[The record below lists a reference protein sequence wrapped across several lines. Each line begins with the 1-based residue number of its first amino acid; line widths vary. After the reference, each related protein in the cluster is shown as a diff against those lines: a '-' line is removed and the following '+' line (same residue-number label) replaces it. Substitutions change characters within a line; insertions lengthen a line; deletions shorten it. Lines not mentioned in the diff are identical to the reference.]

1 MIRPDKNSLF
11 KLSKLN
17 IFLLAVIIF
26 FITGYILYPLYSL
39 VKDSMAVFSSGSE
52 TGSFYSIAGSSVL
65 NSVLLSL
72 ITAAGSFITGLF
84 FAYIFHFK
92 KLPFGN
98 FLYSILLIPIAAP
111 PLVST
116 VAFLFLLN
124 ENGLLI
130 RIITMLTGIESI
142 PFKFDGWTA
151 IIIIHIYS
159 FYPFF
164 LLFIYSALKKIDF
177 SIIEASYSLGAS
189 KIRTFF
195 RIIFPQLIPSV
206 TGASLIVFMAS
217 MASFTAPLIFGGSI
231 RFLTTEIYSS
241 KINGDSS
248 AASMLS
254 VLLTLISLLFFLMLR
269 YYRSR
274 NSFETRTKGTVKT
287 FVSDSNS
294 KAGILTNLT
303 VYTFITVILLPIL
316 ALGFLSLIP
325 EGSLMRN
332 YFTEPFSLENYSKVF
347 KDPKFFEPFINS
359 VKMAVIAVVITIIVG
374 VSASF
379 LISRKKIRGGKIIEG
394 LLSLPYGIPGT
405 VIALS
410 FIISFNTPNLFSG
423 FIPLTGT
430 FWILPLAYAVRNMPI
445 ITQSSLAGFNAFD
458 PSLEEASSSLGASG
472 YRTFRK
478 VILPFVIPSVLS
490 GAMLVFINSVGEFV
504 STILLYTYSTKTIS
518 VEIYSQLRL
527 YNTGAAA
534 AYGIILF
541 IMVMIIVYI
550 SRKSVDKSVS
560 I

>member
-1 MIRPDKNSLF
+1 MKKSSLL
-11 KLSKLN
+11 KLSKTN
-17 IFLLAVIIF
+17 IFLLALIIF
-26 FITGYILYPLYSL
+26 FITGYILFPLFSL
-39 VKDSMAVFSSGSE
+39 VKDSLAIFSPE
-52 TGSFYSIAGSSVL
+52 NQPGSFYNIAGISVL
-65 NSVLLSL
+65 NSVILSL
-72 ITAAGSFITGLF
+72 ITAAGSFIIGLF

-92 KLPFGN
+92 KLPVGN
-98 FLYSILLIPIAAP
+98 FLYSVLLIPIAAP

-130 RIITMLTGIESI
+130 KFITLITGIESI
-142 PFKFDGWTA
+142 PFKFEGWTA

-177 SIIEASYSLGAS
+177 SIIEASYTMGAS
-189 KIRTFF
+189 KFRTFL
-195 RIIFPQLIPSV
+195 RVIFPQLIPSV

-248 AASMLS
+248 VASMLS
-254 VLLTLISLLFFLMLR
+254 VLLTLISLLFFLILR
-269 YYRSR
+269 FYRNK
-274 NSFETRTKGTVKT
+274 NSFETRTKGTIKIFT
-287 FVSDSNS
+287 S
-294 KAGILTNLT
+294 GINNKSGLLINLT
-303 VYTFITVILLPIL
+303 VFSFIAIILLPIL

-332 YFTEPFSLENYSKVF
+332 YFTEPFTIENYIKVF
-347 KDPKFFEPFINS
+347 NDPKFFEPFFNS
-359 VKMAVIAVVITIIVG
+359 IKMAALAVVITIVIG
-374 VSASF
+374 VSASY
-379 LISRKKIRGGKIIEG
+379 LISRKKIRGSKLIES

-405 VIALS
+405 VIAMS
-410 FIISFNTPNLFSG
+410 FIISFNTPSLFSG
-423 FIPLTGT
+423 FVPLTGS
-430 FWILPLAYAVRNMPI
+430 FIILPLAYAVRNLPVM
-445 ITQSSLAGFNAFD
+445 TQSSLAGFNAFD
-458 PSLEEASSSLGASG
+458 PTLEEASSSLGATG
-472 YRTFRK
+472 FRTFRK
-478 VILPFVIPSVLS
+478 IILPFVLPSVLS

-534 AYGIILF
+534 AYGIVLF
-541 IMVMIIVYI
+541 TLVMIVVYF
-550 SRKSVDKSVS
+550 SRKTVDKSVS
-560 I
+560 F

>member
-1 MIRPDKNSLF
+1 MRTNNLLR
-11 KLSKLN
+11 LSKVN
-17 IFLLAVIIF
+17 ILFLAVIIF
-26 FITGYILYPLYSL
+26 FITGYILFPLYSL
-39 VKDSMAVFSSGSE
+39 VKDCLSLFISGNQS
-52 TGSFYSIAGSSVL
+52 TSFYSIAGSSVI

-72 ITAAGSFITGLF
+72 ITAAGSFFIGLF

-92 KLPFGN
+92 KIPLGN
-98 FLYSILLIPIAAP
+98 FLYSVLLIPISAP

-130 RIITMLTGIESI
+130 RILKMLTGLESI
-142 PFKFDGWTA
+142 PFKFEGWTA

-164 LLFIYSALKKIDF
+164 LLFIYSALKKIDY
-177 SIIEASYSLGAS
+177 SLIEASYSLGAS
-189 KIRTFF
+189 KIRTFLK
-195 RIIFPQLIPSV
+195 IIFPQLIPSV

-248 AASMLS
+248 VASMLS
-254 VLLTLISLLFFLMLR
+254 VVLTLISLLFFLLLR
-269 YYRSR
+269 FYRNK
-274 NSFETRTKGTVKT
+274 NSFETRTKGTVKSFT
-287 FVSDSNS
+287 SDTNN
-294 KAGILTNLT
+294 KAGWLTNLT
-303 VYTFITVILLPIL
+303 VYSFIIIILLPVL
-316 ALGFLSLIP
+316 ALAFLSLIP

-332 YFTEPFSLENYSKVF
+332 YFTEPFSFENYFRVF
-347 KDPKFFEPFINS
+347 KDPKFFEPFFNS
-359 VKMAVIAVVITIIVG
+359 VKMAAIAVIITIIIG
-374 VSASF
+374 VSASY
-379 LISRKKIRGGKIIEG
+379 LISRKKIKGSKIIES

-430 FWILPLAYAVRNMPI
+430 FWILPIAYAVRNIPVL
-445 ITQSSLAGFNAFD
+445 TQSSLAGFNAFD

-472 YRTFRK
+472 FRTFRRI
-478 VILPFVIPSVLS
+478 ILPFVIPSVIS
-490 GAMLVFINSVGEFV
+490 GSMLVFINSVGEFV

-541 IMVMIIVYI
+541 AMVMLVVYI
-550 SRKSVDKSVS
+550 SRKTFDKTV
-560 I
+560 IF

>member
-1 MIRPDKNSLF
+1 MRKNNFL
-11 KLSKLN
+11 KLSKIN
-17 IFLLAVIIF
+17 ILFLAVIIF
-26 FITGYILYPLYSL
+26 FITGYILFPLYSL
-39 VKDSMAVFSSGSE
+39 IKDSLGVFASGNRS
-52 TGSFYSIAGSSVL
+52 GSFYGIAGSSVF
-65 NSVLLSL
+65 NSVILSM
-72 ITAAGSFITGLF
+72 ITAAGSFIIGLF

-92 KLPFGN
+92 RIPFGN
-98 FLYSILLIPIAAP
+98 FLYSVLLIPISAP

-130 RIITMLTGIESI
+130 RIITMLTGFESI
-142 PFKFDGWTA
+142 PFKFEGWTA

-164 LLFIYSALKKIDF
+164 LLFIFSSLKKIDF
-177 SIIEASYSLGAS
+177 SLIEASYSLGAS

-195 RIIFPQLIPSV
+195 KIIFPQLIPSV

-217 MASFTAPLIFGGSI
+217 MASFTAPFIFGGSI

-241 KINGDSS
+241 KINGDSPS
-248 AASMLS
+248 ASMLS
-254 VLLTLISLLFFLMLR
+254 VILTLISLLFFLLLR
-269 YYRSR
+269 FYR
-274 NSFETRTKGTVKT
+274 NKNAFETRTKGTVKSFT
-287 FVSDSNS
+287 SEINN
-294 KAGILTNLT
+294 KAGWLTNLT
-303 VYTFITVILLPIL
+303 VYSFIIVILLPIL
-316 ALGFLSLIP
+316 ALAFLSLIP

-332 YFTEPFSLENYSKVF
+332 YFTESFSFENYFKVF
-347 KDPKFFEPFINS
+347 KDPKFFEPFFNS
-359 VKMAVIAVVITIIVG
+359 LKMAVIAVIITIIIGVG
-374 VSASF
+374 ASY
-379 LISRKKIRGGKIIEG
+379 LISRKKIGGGKIIES

-410 FIISFNTPNLFSG
+410 FIISFNSPNLFSG

-430 FWILPLAYAVRNMPI
+430 FWILPLAYAVRNIPVL
-445 ITQSSLAGFNAFD
+445 TQSSLAGFNAFD
-458 PSLEEASSSLGASG
+458 SSLEEASSSLGASG
-472 YRTFRK
+472 FRTFRRI
-478 VILPFVIPSVLS
+478 ILPFVIPSVIS

-541 IMVMIIVYI
+541 IMVMLVVYI
-550 SRKSVDKSVS
+550 SRRTFDKTVS
-560 I
+560 F

>member
-1 MIRPDKNSLF
+1 MKKNSLL
-11 KLSKLN
+11 KLSKTN
-17 IFLLAVIIF
+17 IFLLALIIF
-26 FITGYILYPLYSL
+26 FIAGYILFPLFSL
-39 VKDSMAVFSSGSE
+39 VKDSLTVFAPDSQSD
-52 TGSFYSIAGSSVL
+52 SFYNIAGSSIL

-72 ITAAGSFITGLF
+72 ITAAGSFIIGLYL
-84 FAYIFHFK
+84 AYIFHFK

-98 FLYSILLIPIAAP
+98 FLYSVLLIPIAAP

-130 RIITMLTGIESI
+130 KVIAMLTGIESI
-142 PFKFDGWTA
+142 PFKFEGWTA

-177 SIIEASYSLGAS
+177 SIIEASYTLGAS
-189 KIRTFF
+189 KIRTFLK
-195 RIIFPQLIPSV
+195 IIFPQLIPSV

-248 AASMLS
+248 VASMLS
-254 VLLTLISLLFFLMLR
+254 VILTLISLLFFLLLR
-269 YYRSR
+269 YYRNK
-274 NSFETRTKGTVKT
+274 NSFETRTKGTVRSFTSGINNKSGLPINLAVFS
-287 FVSDSNS
+287 FVS
-294 KAGILTNLT
+294 I
-303 VYTFITVILLPIL
+303 ILLPIL
-316 ALGFLSLIP
+316 ALAFLSLIP

-332 YFTEPFSLENYSKVF
+332 YFTEPLTIENYIKVF
-347 KDPKFFEPFINS
+347 NDPKFFEPFFNS
-359 VKMAVIAVVITIIVG
+359 IKMAMVAVVMTIIIG
-374 VSASF
+374 VSATY
-379 LISRKKIRGGKIIEG
+379 LISRKKIKGSKLIES

-423 FIPLTGT
+423 FVPLTGT
-430 FWILPLAYAVRNMPI
+430 FIILPLAYAVRNLPVM
-445 ITQSSLAGFNAFD
+445 TQSSLAGFNAFD
-458 PSLEEASSSLGASG
+458 PTLEEASSSLGASG
-472 YRTFRK
+472 FRTFRK
-478 VILPFVIPSVLS
+478 IILPFILPSVLA

-534 AYGIILF
+534 AYGIVLF
-541 IMVMIIVYI
+541 AMVMIVVYL
-550 SRKSVDKSVS
+550 SRKTVDKSVS
-560 I
+560 F